1 MYNLL
6 LTGAF
11 SYTELQKHTL
21 SELDF
26 RIWYLQQEYENLPLP
41 ASDID
46 AVVCNGLFLHHDI
59 DKFANLKFIQ
69 LTSAGLD
76 RVPIDKIQA
85 RNIALHNARGVYNI
99 PMAEWTVFRVL
110 EYFKRADHFNNAQ
123 QNAIWAKNR
132 DLREISDI
140 HVAIIGAG
148 NVGQT
153 IARLFFAF
161 GAHVVGFDIHQY
173 AIPYFEGI
181 DLIENISERIG
192 DFDVVVI
199 TAPLTAH
206 TYHLISDDLVANMK
220 QNAMLVNIARGA
232 LIDESAL
239 CRILRQRKDIHAALD
254 VFEVEPLPAASPL
267 WRLPNVSVS
276 PHNSFVSDGNS
287 KRMFD
292 VIYNNLRNF
301 ALTQR

>member
-1 MYNLL
+1 MHNLL

-11 SYTELQKHTL
+11 NYTSEFQKKLFPL
-21 SELDF
+21 SF
-26 RIWYLQQEYENLPLP
+26 HIYYLQQESGDLPLP

-85 RNIALHNARGVYNI
+85 RNIELHNARGVYNV
-99 PMAEWTVFRVL
+99 PMAEWAVFRVL

-132 DLREISDI
+132 DLREISGI
-140 HVAIIGAG
+140 HVAISGAG

-153 IARLFFAF
+153 IAKLFFAF
-161 GAHVVGFDIHQY
+161 GANVVGFDIHQNT
-173 AIPYFEGI
+173 IPYFAEM

-199 TAPLTAH
+199 TAPLTPQ
-206 TYHLISDDLVANMK
+206 T
-220 QNAMLVNIARGA
+220 
-232 LIDESAL
+232 
-239 CRILRQRKDIHAALD
+239 
-254 VFEVEPLPAASPL
+254 
-267 WRLPNVSVS
+267 
-276 PHNSFVSDGNS
+276 
-287 KRMFD
+287 
-292 VIYNNLRNF
+292 
-301 ALTQR
+301 

>member
-1 MYNLL
+1 MHNLL

-11 SYTELQKHTL
+11 HYTSEFQKKLFALNFH
-21 SELDF
+21 
-26 RIWYLQQEYENLPLP
+26 IYYLQHEAENLPLP

-46 AVVCNGLFLHHDI
+46 AVVCNSLFLHHDI
-59 DKFANLKFIQ
+59 DEFANLKFIQ

-85 RNIALHNARGVYNI
+85 RNIELHNARGVYNI

-153 IARLFFAF
+153 IAKLFFAF
-161 GAHVVGFDIHQY
+161 GANVVGFDIHQN
-173 AIPYFEGI
+173 AIPYFAEM

-199 TAPLTAH
+199 TAPLTSQ

-220 QNAMLVNIARGA
+220 QNALLVNIARGA

-239 CRILRQRKDIHAALD
+239 CRILQQRKDIHAALD
-254 VFEVEPLPAASPL
+254 VFEIEPLPADSPL
-267 WRLPNVSVS
+267 WKLPNVYVS

-287 KRMFD
+287 KRMFE

-301 ALTQR
+301 AQTQR

>member
-11 SYTELQKHTL
+11 SYTELQKQTL
-21 SELDF
+21 SEFGF
-26 RIWYLQQEYENLPLP
+26 RVWYLQQESENLPLP

-85 RNIALHNARGVYNI
+85 RNIELHNARGVYNV

-123 QNAIWAKNR
+123 QNVVWAKNR
-132 DLREISDI
+132 DLREISNI

-153 IARLFFAF
+153 ISKLFFAF
-161 GAHVVGFDIHQY
+161 GANVVGFDIHQN
-173 AIPYFEGI
+173 AIPYFAEM

-199 TAPLTAH
+199 TAPLTSQ

-220 QNAMLVNIARGA
+220 QNALLVNIARGA

-239 CRILRQRKDIHAALD
+239 CRILQQRKDIHAALD
-254 VFEVEPLPAASPL
+254 VFEIEPLPADSPL
-267 WRLPNVSVS
+267 WKLPNVSVS

-287 KRMFD
+287 KRMFE

-301 ALTQR
+301 AQTQR